1 MEVFYMN
8 RIEEI
13 INRIKE
19 GEELLIACSMYEI
32 TIWYENG
39 IFKSTF
45 ENGYQCILDEKTE
58 KFVIKR
64 IVEAF
69 NEPEDYDLYIGD
81 DDLLAS
87 LKEQG
92 D

>member
-1 MEVFYMN
+1 MN

-19 GEELLIACSMYEI
+19 GEELLIACSMYET
-32 TIWYENG
+32 TIWYEDG

-58 KFVIKR
+58 KFVVKR